1 MPEPGYNGVSETTMR
16 TDIPSPAGD
25 RRLEAAEDEAYLTQ
39 QLITYLGNKRALLDF
54 IGQGLSRVKD
64 RLGKSRLSV
73 FDVFSGSGAVSR
85 YLKGHANLLISN
97 DIEKYAKV
105 VGDCYLS
112 NRSELDLSLLKELHA
127 GLSRELD
134 SGPLC
139 GGIVSELYAPRDDG
153 DIKAG
158 ERVFYTT
165 RNARYLDTARA
176 LIDGAPE
183 ALRPFFLAPLLSEAS
198 VHANT
203 SGVFKGFYKNAE
215 TGLGTFG
222 GRKGDA
228 LTRIKGDIRLPF
240 PVLSRFEC
248 ETEVLRGDS
257 NAVAAAVREV
267 DLAYLDPPYNQHPYG
282 SNYFMLNLIV
292 DNQRPA
298 APSRVSGIPADWQR
312 SRYNKALEAAAALAE
327 LVEKL
332 KARFLLVS
340 FNSEGFIPR
349 REMERIL
356 GAAGKVDVL
365 ETRYNAFRG
374 SRNLRGRSLHVQEYL
389 YLVEKA

>member
-1 MPEPGYNGVSETTMR
+1 ML
-16 TDIPSPAGD
+16 TDIPSPSGD
-25 RRLEAAEDEAYLTQ
+25 RRPEAEEDEAYLTQ
-39 QLITYLGNKRALLDF
+39 QLITYLGNKRALLEF
-54 IGQGLSRVKD
+54 IGRGLARVKARLGKD
-64 RLGKSRLSV
+64 RLSA

-85 YLKGHANLLISN
+85 YLKGHASLLIAN
-97 DIEKYAKV
+97 DIERYAKV
-105 VGDCYLS
+105 VGDCYLA
-112 NRSELDLSLLKELHA
+112 NRSEIDLGLLEELHD
-127 GLSRELD
+127 GMTRRLED
-134 SGPLC
+134 EPLRD
-139 GGIVSELYAPRDDG
+139 GIVSGLYAPRDDA
-153 DIKAG
+153 DIRAG
-158 ERVFYTT
+158 ERVFYTS

-176 LIDGAPE
+176 LIEEVPGP
-183 ALRPFFLAPLLSEAS
+183 LRPFFLAPLLSEAS

-228 LTRIKGDIRLPF
+228 LSRIKGDIRLPF

-248 ETEVLRGDS
+248 ETEVLNGDS
-257 NAVAAAVREV
+257 NAVAASAREV

-292 DNQRPA
+292 ENRPPE
-298 APSRVSGIPADWQR
+298 APSRISGIPADWRR
-312 SRYNKALEAAAALAE
+312 SRYNKAPEAAAALAE
-327 LVEKL
+327 LVEAL

-349 REMERIL
+349 PEMERIL
-356 GAAGKVDVL
+356 GAAGKVEVM

-374 SRNLRGRSLHVQEYL
+374 SRNLSGRSLHVQEYL